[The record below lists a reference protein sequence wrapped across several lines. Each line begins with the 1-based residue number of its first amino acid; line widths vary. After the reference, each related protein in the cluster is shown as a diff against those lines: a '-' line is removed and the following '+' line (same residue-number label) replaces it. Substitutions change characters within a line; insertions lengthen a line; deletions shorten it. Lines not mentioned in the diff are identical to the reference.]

1 MEKTVKFEDL
11 MEQQADDHTNIQAF
25 VRQSIDHIVS
35 DAVTRTRRFIGFN
48 VAKTGQAEV
57 TIAAGRFYDVN
68 GAVFVRASSTVQSL
82 IPKLPITAKKYI
94 SITAHGVETE
104 TDVEERDFLV
114 DVETGRTE
122 PDAVAMH
129 ASRDAV
135 LDIAE
140 GSETADPNPPAIP
153 IGDVEVARVLLDTSG
168 VVAIT
173 MMVQN
178 RVASTEDLN
187 ARADL
192 IDAWKGI
199 IEPRVSSLGS
209 DLAALA
215 AELRRK
221 STQNDMTRIYRDL
234 ARVKE
239 RVNLP
244 SSYSDWGADH
254 FLDETDTDAE
264 NEQNLGHSAWTQEGI
279 RFPDDNADEFELA
292 LFSSNDPNASL
303 QNGILLPA
311 YDSVFKM
318 GIYPYTSEVG
328 IAQYGFQSIDLI
340 QKQIARKRLRY
351 GQIFTVCTN
360 AAWYRS
366 GVFDPATMLFRI
378 GNEVFNVLDMP
389 DLAGGWA
396 HFPRMQQVWEDNY
409 VEEYWEYVVTEHH
422 ISGALVAQTLLNS
435 NDTWLTRIGFYVK
448 EKAANENVHLAIV
461 ECTGGVPDLD
471 KAILKQTVNHADL
484 ISGDWTRINTVP
496 TFLKAGKRYAIV
508 LVSNANHKIGMAT
521 GQSYLDGSFFYSTD
535 GAWFQGDLTKDMML
549 ELYGAK
555 FRAPQVTIELGAWN
569 LDGGIRNID
578 ILAGT
583 IAPESTQLIYEVLPT
598 NGTNWIA
605 LTTDDLSAF
614 NAAPPLCRARVRFVG
629 TRDVMP
635 GLVIT
640 GSRCKL
646 SRPKTAFTHI
656 SKQQTLAAPTTSV
669 TVECLLESF
678 DETPHD
684 LDVRL
689 RVGSAWETPDATV
702 TEVESV
708 AEGRYIRRFTFETA
722 QAFSAFTIETKG
734 TTNSA
739 GNTFHVAE
747 RIHWST

>member
-25 VRQSIDHIVS
+25 ARQSIDHIVS
-35 DAVTRTRRFIGFN
+35 DVVTTTRRFTGFN
-48 VAKTGQAEV
+48 VTKTGQAEV

-68 GAVFVRASSTVQSL
+68 GAIFVRSTVTVQSL
-82 IPKLPITAKKYI
+82 IAKLPVTAKRYV

-129 ASRDAV
+129 TSRDAV
-135 LDIAE
+135 LNVVD

-153 IGDVEVARVLLDTSG
+153 VGDVEIGRVLLDTSG

-178 RVASTEDLN
+178 KVASTENLN

-215 AELRRK
+215 AELRKK
-221 STQNDMTRIYRDL
+221 SQQNDMTRVYRDL

-244 SSYSDWGADH
+244 STYSDWGSDH
-254 FLDETDTDAE
+254 FLDDTDTDTA
-264 NEQNLGHSAWTQEGI
+264 NAQNLGHSALVMEGI

-292 LFSSNDPNASL
+292 LFSTNDPNASL
-303 QNGILLPA
+303 QSGILLPA

-318 GIYPYTSEVG
+318 GIYPYTSDVG
-328 IAQYGFQSIDLI
+328 IAQYGFQTIDLV

-351 GQIFTVCTN
+351 GTIFTACTN
-360 AAWYRS
+360 SAWFRS
-366 GVFDPATMLFRI
+366 GQFDPVTMTLKVAGDTFQ
-378 GNEVFNVLDMP
+378 VLDMP
-389 DLAGGWA
+389 DTWGGNA
-396 HFPRMQQVWEDNY
+396 HFPRFQQVWQDDY
-409 VEEYWEYVVTEHH
+409 IEEYWDYVVSEHH
-422 ISGALVAQTLLNS
+422 ISGALVAQTILNS
-435 NDTWLTRIGFYVK
+435 NDMWLTKLGFFVK

-461 ECTGGVPDLD
+461 ECVNGVPDLT
-471 KAILKQTVNHADL
+471 KAILKQTVVHTDL
-484 ISGDWTRINTVP
+484 ISGDWTRVNTVP
-496 TFLKAGKRYAIV
+496 TFLKAGKRYAVV
-508 LVSNANHKIGMAT
+508 LVSNANHKVGMAT

-555 FRAPQVTIELGAWN
+555 FRAPQVTIELNAWN

-583 IAPESTQLIYEVLPT
+583 IVPESTQLIYEVLPT
-598 NGTNWIA
+598 GGTDWIG
-605 LTTDDLSAF
+605 LTTNDLSAF
-614 NAAPPLCRARVRFVG
+614 NAAPPLCRARARFVG
-629 TRDVMP
+629 TRDIMP
-635 GLVIT
+635 GLVMT
-640 GSRCKL
+640 GSRVKL
-646 SRPKTAFTHI
+646 SRPKT
-656 SKQQTLAAPTTSV
+656 
-669 TVECLLESF
+669 SF
-678 DETPHD
+678 TPHLQATDPGGANERHRGRD
-684 LDVRL
+684 L
-689 RVGSAWETPDATV
+689 
-702 TEVESV
+702 
-708 AEGRYIRRFTFETA
+708 
-722 QAFSAFTIETKG
+722 
-734 TTNSA
+734 A
-739 GNTFHVAE
+739 GEF
-747 RIHWST
+747 